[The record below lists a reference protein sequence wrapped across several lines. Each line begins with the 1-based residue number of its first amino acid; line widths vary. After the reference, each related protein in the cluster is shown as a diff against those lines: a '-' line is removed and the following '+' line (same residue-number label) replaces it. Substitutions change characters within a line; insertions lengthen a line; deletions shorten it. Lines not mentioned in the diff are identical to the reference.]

1 MRTHKPIRA
10 AGGLL
15 ARRLL
20 QLLVLSLTVG
30 VLSFLMM
37 QALPGDMAMR
47 IAAGRYGYDLVGAAA
62 AAEVRAELGL
72 DRPLWQALAAWCGEL
87 MRLRLGHSLVSGE
100 PVWAEL
106 SEHLQATL
114 QLSGAALLMAL
125 GLGLPLGLLS
135 ALHPRGLLDRVL
147 TLLAAALRATPPFM
161 IALGLIL
168 LAAVKLGMLPTA
180 GDHEAGA
187 WFLPA
192 LSLALPLAAG
202 LARVSAVT
210 LREALALPSHEFARL
225 KGLSDGQALWLHA
238 LRHTAVPLLAY
249 LGLQAVLLAEGAVVV
264 ESLFAWPGI
273 GHALVHG
280 VFGRD
285 VPMIQ
290 GAALLMGALFILFNG
305 LTEALGLWLDPRLRQ
320 GVRA

>member
-1 MRTHKPIRA
+1 MRAVT
-10 AGGLL
+10 GLL

-37 QALPGDMAMR
+37 RALPGDMAMR
-47 IAAGRYGYDLVGAAA
+47 VAAGRYGYDLVGAAA

-72 DRPLWQALAAWCGEL
+72 DRPLWVALASWCGEL
-87 MRLRLGHSLVSGE
+87 MRLRLGDSLVSGE

-106 SEHLQATL
+106 REHLWATL
-114 QLSGAALLMAL
+114 RLSGAALML
-125 GLGLPLGLLS
+125 GLLIGLPLGLTS
-135 ALHPRGLLDRVL
+135 ALRPDGLLDRTL
-147 TLLAAALRATPPFM
+147 TVLAAALRATPPFM

-168 LAAVKLGMLPTA
+168 LAAVKLGMLPAA

-187 WFLPA
+187 WLLPA

-202 LARVSAVT
+202 LARVTTVA

-225 KGLSDGQALWLHA
+225 KGLSDMQALRLHA
-238 LRHTAVPLLAY
+238 LRHTAAPLLTY
-249 LGLQAVLLAEGAVVV
+249 LGMQAVLLAEGAVVV
-264 ESLFAWPGI
+264 ETLFAWPGV

-285 VPMIQ
+285 LPMIQ
-290 GAALLMGALFILFNG
+290 GAALLMGALFIGFNLLVDG
-305 LTEALGLWLDPRLRQ
+305 LSLWVDPRMRK
-320 GVRA
+320 GGRS